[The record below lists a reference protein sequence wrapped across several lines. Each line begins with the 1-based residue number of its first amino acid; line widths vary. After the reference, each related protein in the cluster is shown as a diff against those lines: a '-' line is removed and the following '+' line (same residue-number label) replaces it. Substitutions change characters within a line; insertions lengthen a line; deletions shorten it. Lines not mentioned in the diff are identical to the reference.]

1 MSTLSRP
8 APVPS
13 LSLLSRS
20 RGSVTCDDLHQKL
33 IIRGRVPPLGHM
45 EYLLA
50 RSLLFQNHEWEA
62 GRCAVRTVSSAA
74 LRKATGAKSMIA
86 LYRLVSE
93 VRNKLSPFDLQIKV
107 VLGDGYFID
116 AMSD

>member
-8 APVPS
+8 NLLPT

-33 IIRGRVPPLGHM
+33 IIRGRMPPLGHM

-50 RSLLFQNHEWEA
+50 RSLFFQHQEWEA
-62 GRCAVRTVSSAA
+62 GRCAVRTVSAAA
-74 LRKATGAKSMIA
+74 LRQATGARSMLA

-107 VLGDGYFID
+107 VLGDGYFIETLPD
-116 AMSD
+116 

>member
-1 MSTLSRP
+1 MSTLSRQTTL
-8 APVPS
+8 PS
-13 LSLLSRS
+13 PSLLSRS
-20 RGSVTCDDLHQKL
+20 RSSVTCDDLHQKL
-33 IIRGRVPPLGHM
+33 IIRGRMPPLGHM

-50 RSLLFQNHEWEA
+50 RLLLTQHQEWEA
-62 GRCAVRTVSSAA
+62 GRSAARTVSAAA
-74 LRKATGAKSMIA
+74 LRKATGARSMVA

-116 AMSD
+116 TMSD